1 MKNFLAVF
9 DGYKMSGTNIE
20 YAIQLAKGA
29 NAHLTGVFLDD
40 FFYRSYNVYK
50 VLTTYENYENVLK
63 NLDVKD
69 SKRRDDAVQR
79 FQQACEK
86 ANISFAIHRDKNIA
100 IQELKHESM
109 FADLIIINENETF
122 TRYKEKPPTRFM
134 KDLLGDVQ
142 CPVLV
147 VPSTFK
153 AIDKL
158 VLLYDGRPSSLYA
171 VKMFSYL
178 FGNLQDLPVEVYTV
192 KENHPATLGV
202 PENKLMRKFI
212 NRHFPNAKYT
222 IVKGSAEEMIV
233 EHLKNYKENE
243 LVILG
248 AYQRSEMSR
257 WFKNSMADILMKELD
272 TPLFIA
278 HNK

>member
-9 DGYKMSGTNIE
+9 DGYKMSNSTME
-20 YAIQLAKGA
+20 YAIQLAKVA
-29 NAHLTGVFLDD
+29 NAQLAGVFLDD
-40 FFYRSYNVYK
+40 FFYRSYNVHK
-50 VLTTYENYENVLK
+50 VLTTYENYEMVMK
-63 NLDVKD
+63 DLDVKD
-69 SKRRDDAVQR
+69 KKKRDDAAQR
-79 FQQACEK
+79 FQKACEQAK
-86 ANISFAIHRDKNIA
+86 INFIIHRDNNIA

-122 TRYKEKPPTRFM
+122 TKYKEKPPTRFM

-147 VPSTFK
+147 VPASFK
-153 AIDKL
+153 AIDKI
-158 VLLYDGRPSSLYA
+158 VLLYDGRPPSLYA

-178 FGNLQDLPVEVYTV
+178 FGTMQDLPVEVYTV
-192 KENHPATLGV
+192 KEQYPATLGV
-202 PENKLMRKFI
+202 PDNKLMRKFI
-212 NRHFPNAKYT
+212 DRQFPKAKYT
-222 IVKGSAEEMIV
+222 IVKGSAEEQIV
-233 EHLKNYKENE
+233 EHLINYKENE